1 MSNPQSLES
10 RLIPLLHE
18 LFPGM
23 GLVVP
28 NGDDAAVM
36 QTSALTAVTVD
47 TQVENVHFRWSWAK
61 PELLGA
67 RLVGVVLSDLAAMGA
82 LPRYGVLSLQ
92 LPKNADFKRVA
103 GYARGLARRAADER
117 FQIVGGDVTMAA
129 GFAAALTAFG
139 DAPPIPLRRTA
150 KCGDVLYVSG
160 PIGQAGYEVRRLV
173 AGEPFRPA
181 RWLTPPS
188 RVTLGRELA
197 RTVGVRGGMDI
208 SDGLFLDARRMAEAA
223 GLGLEI
229 DGLKIPVEP
238 KLRGR
243 LAGLKPEA
251 FLMAVGGGEDY
262 ELLIAADPK
271 TPLPMLAP
279 IGRFVKRGC
288 SVLWEGRAL
297 PWPKAG
303 HWHG

>member
-1 MSNPQSLES
+1 MSLEE
-10 RLIPLLHE
+10 RLIPVIHK
-18 LFPGM
+18 LFPAV

-28 NGDDAAVM
+28 NGDDAAVVK
-36 QTSALTAVTVD
+36 TSPLTAVTVD
-47 TQVENVHFRWSWAK
+47 TQVADVHFKWSWAP

-92 LPKNADFKRVA
+92 LPKGVAFKRVT
-103 GYARGLARRAADER
+103 GYLRGIARRAQVEK
-117 FQIVGGDVTMAA
+117 FQVVGGDVTVSA

-139 DAPPIPLRRTA
+139 EAPPLPLRRTA
-150 KCGDVLYVSG
+150 KPGDVLYVSG
-160 PIGQAGYEVRRLV
+160 PVGQAGYEVRRLIS
-173 AGEPFRPA
+173 GEQFKAA

-208 SDGLFLDARRMAEAA
+208 SDGLFLDAKRMADAA

-229 DGLKIPVEP
+229 DGLAVPVDP
-238 KLRGR
+238 QVRGG
-243 LAGLKPEA
+243 LAHLKPEA
-251 FLMAVGGGEDY
+251 FLKAIGGGEDY
-262 ELLIAADPK
+262 ELLIAAAPK

-279 IGRFVKRGC
+279 IGRFVARGFG
-288 SVLWEGRAL
+288 VDWHGRKLA
-297 PWPKAG
+297 WPHVG

>member
-1 MSNPQSLES
+1 MV
-10 RLIPLLHE
+10 PLLRE

-23 GLVVP
+23 GAVVA
-28 NGDDAAVM
+28 NGDDAAVVK
-36 QTSALTAVTVD
+36 TSALTAVTVD
-47 TQVENVHFRWSWAK
+47 TQVEDVHFRWRWAK
-61 PELLGA
+61 PEHLGA

-92 LPKNADFKRVA
+92 LPKNVDFKRVR
-103 GYARGLARRAADER
+103 GYVRGVAARSAAEK
-117 FQIVGGDVTMAA
+117 FAIVGGDVTTAA
-129 GFAAALTAFG
+129 GFAAVLTAFG
-139 DAPPIPLRRTA
+139 EAPPIPLRRAA

-173 AGEPFRPA
+173 AGEPFKAA

-188 RVTLGRELA
+188 RITLGRELA
-197 RTVGVRGGMDI
+197 RTVGVRGGMDV

-229 DGLKIPVEP
+229 DGRQIPVAP

-243 LAGLKPEA
+243 LGALKPEA
-251 FLMAVGGGEDY
+251 FLKAIGGGEDY
-262 ELLIAADPK
+262 ELLIAADPQ

-288 SVLWEGRAL
+288 SVLWDGRKLA
-297 PWPKAG
+297 WPKVG